1 MFEVNLKIISELKG
15 FLDICTTNP
24 AVLNLFRRSEQ
35 DFTRNRKLSFT
46 RLVLFITKLC
56 KKTLSVE
63 LDRFFEAELKDP
75 VSCSPSAFCQQR
87 MKLNSYFFHIWNEVL
102 SQSFYYYGK
111 DQIKR
116 WSGYR
121 VVAADG
127 SCICL
132 INSPALSAHFGG
144 QRNQNISFTC
154 ARAFFHYDVLNK
166 LFIDGR
172 LAPYRTSEQ
181 NMAYKAMEC
190 LDEDMLTIYD
200 RYHCNY
206 KTVALLR
213 WAEKEH
219 RFVIRAREKYKLITS
234 FIERGQPSEVVTI
247 YPTWTNIRSL
257 RQHGFI
263 VTAHTALKV
272 RLVRVDL
279 PGGIT
284 EVLLTNLWEEEGYG
298 NELFGEL
305 YFMRW
310 GVETG
315 ISIQKNLLQLESFS
329 GLSVESIYQD
339 FYATV
344 LMSNL
349 ASLLARQA
357 TEEHRNQ
364 QGQDMTKSKPAAKPT
379 KGGPPTLRWP
389 RQVNMNKATGRLRE
403 KLVSLFTGLEPAE
416 ILRELSTYFKK
427 HLVPIRK
434 GRSFTR
440 YRKNKQSFSK
450 HKTFTNYKP
459 AI

>member
-1 MFEVNLKIISELKG
+1 MFEINVKIISELKA
-15 FLDICTTNP
+15 FLNICIANP
-24 AVLNLFRRSEQ
+24 VVLNVFRRSEQ
-35 DFTRNRKLSFT
+35 DFSRNRKLSFS

-75 VSCSPSAFCQQR
+75 MPCSVSAFCQQR
-87 MKLNSYFFHIWNEVL
+87 TKLDSCFFCIWNEVL
-102 SQSFYYYGK
+102 CQSFYHYA
-111 DQIKR
+111 QEHVQR
-116 WSGYR
+116 WMGYR
-121 VVAADG
+121 LVAADG
-127 SCICL
+127 SCVCL
-132 INSPALSAHFGG
+132 INTPALSDHFGG
-144 QRNQNISFTC
+144 QRNQNTSFTC

-166 LFIDGR
+166 LFIDAR

-181 NMAYKAMEC
+181 NMAYKAMNT
-190 LDEDMLTIYD
+190 LSDDMLTIYD

-213 WAEKEH
+213 WAEREH

-234 FIERGQPSEVVTI
+234 FLERGQPSEVVTM

-263 VTAHTALKV
+263 VTAKTALKV
-272 RLVRVDL
+272 RLVRVEL

-284 EVLLTNLWEEEGYG
+284 EVLLTNLWEEEGYDS
-298 NELFGEL
+298 ELFGEL

-329 GLSVESIYQD
+329 GLSVESVYQD

-357 TEEHRNQ
+357 TEENTDRQ
-364 QGQDMTKSKPAAKPT
+364 AIATERPPGKLVKAASIKC
-379 KGGPPTLRWP
+379 KWP

-403 KLVSLFTGLEPAE
+403 KLVSLFTDSDPVE
-416 ILRELSTYFKK
+416 ILHQLSTYFKK

-440 YRKNKQSFSK
+440 YRKNKQSFSR

-459 AI
+459 AV